1 MTKKLSLDIRVHRIV
16 ATTLP
21 CLKDEE
27 EEETCSVADDQ
38 FLKLLHALDDPK
50 EKGHSAP
57 CLSSVPS
64 V

>member
-16 ATTLP
+16 AIPLP

-38 FLKLLHALDDPK
+38 FLKLLDALDDP
-50 EKGHSAP
+50 EIMGTT
-57 CLSSVPS
+57 
-64 V
+64 